1 MLTNRLPRGWMLA
14 VSALI
19 LTVIAAGCGSSGT
32 GGSTGGGG
40 STTPTPALAVSVT
53 HSGNFSQGQHNA
65 TYTLTVSVSTAATTG
80 TVTVT
85 DTLPSGLTLVSLAG
99 TGWTCTAGTCTRADA
114 LASGSSYPAITAT
127 VNVATAAASP
137 QVNSVTVSGGGSANA
152 TATDSTTITAVPAL
166 SISDSHA
173 GNFSQGQLNAT
184 STLTVSNTAGT
195 ATTSGLVTVTD
206 TVPSGLSLVSLA
218 GTGWTCAAN
227 VCTRADALASGTSGS
242 SYPAIT
248 ATVNVGPTA
257 TTPQVNSVTV
267 SGGGSASAT
276 ATDSITV
283 TAVALLSITKTH
295 SGNFTQG
302 QQHATYT
309 VTVSNTAGAGAPS
322 GTVTVTDTLPSG
334 LTLVSLAGTGWT
346 CTAAT
351 CTRADAPPSGLPYP
365 AITATVNV
373 GSTATSPQIN
383 SVTVSGGGS
392 VSATITDSTV
402 ITPVALLSITKS
414 HQGTFTQ
421 GQTNLTY
428 TITVS
433 NTAGT
438 AATLGAVTVTDNVP
452 AGLTLV
458 SLAGTGW
465 TCVSTSCTRSD
476 ALATGLSYPAI
487 TATVNV
493 GAAATSPQ
501 VNAVSVSGGGSVT
514 ANASDPTTVLPS
526 TSTCANTATGNE
538 SVLHGQYAFL
548 VQGYTGTDNLSPVAI
563 VASFTADGSGN
574 VTGGEEDLNSLA
586 PQHLTIS
593 PTGGFYTV
601 GSDNRGCLTLN
612 YSGGTTTTSAFH
624 FALGSMVS
632 NLATKGRIIEFDDAS
647 GTDVGTRG
655 SGVLRM
661 QTPSA
666 FSLGQLQPRY
676 AFGLDGG
683 DFTGGHFAVAGS
695 FNLNNSTGVVS
706 NAVLDTNDA
715 GTTASSSAGTGTLA
729 SISATTGRGLFTLT
743 AGSTVHLVA
752 YIINPAEWFV
762 VQTDLFS
769 NNNSISSGRAIV
781 TPGAYTAASLAGQQI
796 IHLTGRTGG
805 SGDISLGI
813 MSFAPAPGN
822 SGTSS
827 GSLQTYDG
835 TTANTLT
842 ISGQTY
848 TVDPS
853 SGRVTLSDNP
863 TRTQPRI
870 MYLTTTTNG
879 VSAFVLGTDVDA
891 LFGLADA
898 QPSVTYDVN
907 SLSGN
912 FFYDKEETG
921 DFSTSN
927 VLGISS
933 IVSPG
938 NANFIQ
944 DSSDGGLTTDFTFS
958 TVIAV
963 NPDGT
968 GTETD
973 AVNMATFIMVTNG
986 TKVFYTNLAGPA
998 SIRVFEP

>member
-1 MLTNRLPRGWMLA
+1 MLTNRFARGWMFAVCALA
-14 VSALI
+14 VAA
-19 LTVIAAGCGSSGT
+19 IAAGCGSSGT
-32 GGSTGGGG
+32 GGGNGGG
-40 STTPTPALAVSVT
+40 TTPTPSLSVSVT
-53 HSGNFSQGQHNA
+53 HSGNFAQSQRNA
-65 TYTLTVSVSTAATTG
+65 TYTLTVSNAASTAATSG

-127 VNVATAAASP
+127 VNVATAATSP

-152 TATDSTTITAVPAL
+152 TATDSTTITTVPAL
-166 SISDSHA
+166 SISDSHL
-173 GNFSQGQLNAT
+173 GNFTQGQLNAT
-184 STLTVSNTAGT
+184 YTVTVSNTAGT
-195 ATTSGLVTVTD
+195 AATSGLVTVTD

-218 GTGWTCAAN
+218 GTGWTCVAN
-227 VCTRADALASGTSGS
+227 ACTRNDALASGS

-248 ATVNVGPTA
+248 ATVNVGAAA
-257 TTPQVNSVTV
+257 TSPQLNSVTV
-267 SGGGSASAT
+267 SGGGSANAT
-276 ATDSITV
+276 ATDSIVV
-283 TAVALLSITKTH
+283 TSVALLSITKTH

-302 QQHATYT
+302 QQNATYT
-309 VTVSNTAGAGAPS
+309 VTVSNTAGAGATS
-322 GTVTVTDTLPSG
+322 GTVTVADTLPSG

-351 CTRADAPPSGLPYP
+351 CTRADALAAAASYP

-392 VSATITDSTV
+392 VSATVTDSTIV
-402 ITPVALLSITKS
+402 TPVALLSITKS
-414 HQGTFTQ
+414 HRGTFTQ
-421 GQTNLTY
+421 GQTNVTY
-428 TITVS
+428 TVTVS
-433 NTAGT
+433 NAAGT
-438 AATLGAVTVTDNVP
+438 AATLGLVTVTDNLP

-458 SLAGTGW
+458 SMAGTGW
-465 TCVSTSCTRSD
+465 TCVSNACTRSD
-476 ALATGLSYPAI
+476 ALATDLSYPAI

-493 GAAATSPQ
+493 GATATSPQ

-514 ANASDPTTVLPS
+514 ANGSDPTTVLPS
-526 TSTCANTATGNE
+526 TSPCANSSTGNE

-548 VQGYTGTDNLSPVAI
+548 LQGYTGTDNLSPVAI
-563 VASFTADGSGN
+563 VASFAADGTGN
-574 VTGGEEDLNSLA
+574 LTGGEEDLNSLA

-612 YSGGTTTTSAFH
+612 YSGGTTTTSAFR
-624 FALGSMVS
+624 FALGSLNTGLV
-632 NLATKGRIIEFDDAS
+632 ATQGRIIEFDDTS
-647 GTDVGTRG
+647 GTDLGTRG
-655 SGVLRM
+655 SGVMRL

-666 FSLGQLQPRY
+666 FSLGQLQSRY
-676 AFGLDGG
+676 AFGVDGG

-695 FNLNNSTGVVS
+695 FNLNNGTGVVS

-715 GTTASSSAGTGTLA
+715 GNTASFTAGTGTLA

-743 AGSTVHLVA
+743 AGSTVHLAA

-762 VQTDLFS
+762 VQTDQFS
-769 NNNSISSGRAIV
+769 NSNSISSGRAIV

-796 IHLTGRTGG
+796 FHLTGRA
-805 SGDISLGI
+805 SGDPDISLGI
-813 MSFAPAPGN
+813 MSFTPGLGN

-827 GSLQTYDG
+827 GTLQTYDG
-835 TTANTLT
+835 TTAGTLT
-842 ISGQTY
+842 VAGQTY

-863 TRTQPRI
+863 TGTQPRI

-879 VSAFVLGTDVDA
+879 VSAFVLGTGADA
-891 LFGLADA
+891 IFGLADV
-898 QPSVTYDVN
+898 QPSVTYSVN
-907 SLSGN
+907 SVSGN
-912 FFYDKEETG
+912 FFFAKEEVGSSFTANLSG
-921 DFSTSN
+921 TM
-927 VLGISS
+927 S

-938 NANFIQ
+938 NANFVQ
-944 DSSDGGLTTDFTFS
+944 DTSDGGLSVGFTF
-958 TVIAV
+958 TTTITV

-973 AVNMATFIMVTNG
+973 PVAMATFIMVTNG
-986 TKVFYTNLAGPA
+986 TKVFYFNPAGPA
-998 SIRVFEP
+998 SIRIFEP